1 MERVA
6 RSLGVERGVL
16 ARLAALQS
24 GDVRAVL
31 LDVAARRA
39 SVRRPADVLGQYE
52 RDRTLRPSTLAPA
65 VYRAFESR
73 AMEALPPGFVELSLA
88 PHAPLGTSSVL
99 GGLSQDRVLTTIT
112 DTEVLS
118 DSTNVLALE
127 CALRRRDAASR
138 RASETRL
145 AAAHRLLRPRD
156 KAHFGLI
163 GLCTAGRDRGSFAM
177 QLGALREHL
186 DWHLRV
192 SSREVPHLDL
202 EVLATDLSGGLH
214 RSALDQRLLQ
224 PLEEAW
230 PDARVGFHD
239 DRQAGRAYYTTACF
253 SVHALH
259 PDGSRSNLSD
269 GGFVDWTAQ
278 LLADSKER
286 VLISGLGSE
295 RLLHLQ
301 AGQ

>member
-1 MERVA
+1 MTIVDRQRQMERVA

-52 RDRTLRPSTLAPA
+52 RDRTLRPSTPAPG

-99 GGLSQDRVLTTIT
+99 GGLSQDRVPTTIT

-145 AAAHRLLRPRD
+145 AAAHRLLRPR
-156 KAHFGLI
+156 
-163 GLCTAGRDRGSFAM
+163 
-177 QLGALREHL
+177 
-186 DWHLRV
+186 
-192 SSREVPHLDL
+192 
-202 EVLATDLSGGLH
+202 
-214 RSALDQRLLQ
+214 
-224 PLEEAW
+224 
-230 PDARVGFHD
+230 
-239 DRQAGRAYYTTACF
+239 
-253 SVHALH
+253 
-259 PDGSRSNLSD
+259 
-269 GGFVDWTAQ
+269 
-278 LLADSKER
+278 
-286 VLISGLGSE
+286 
-295 RLLHLQ
+295 
-301 AGQ
+301 